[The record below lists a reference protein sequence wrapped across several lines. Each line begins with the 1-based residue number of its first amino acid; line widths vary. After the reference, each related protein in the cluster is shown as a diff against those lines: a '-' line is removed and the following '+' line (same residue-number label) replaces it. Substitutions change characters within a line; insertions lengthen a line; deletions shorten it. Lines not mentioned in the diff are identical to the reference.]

1 MLRTGVPFVSHN
13 PSRYNEP
20 MRVVMVSKA
29 LVVGAYQR
37 KAEELARLGAE
48 LTVLIPPAWGDR
60 RGRQAA
66 ERLHTTGY
74 DLRVI
79 PLRLNGNF
87 HLHYYP
93 TLAHEIAAVRPEVLH
108 MDEEPYNLATWLALR
123 AAQRAGAQPT
133 FFTWQN
139 LYRRYPPPFAAMEQ
153 ANYARAPIAIAGNHD
168 AAEVLRRKGY
178 QGEIAV
184 IPQFGVD
191 PEVYAPSGAR
201 PASFGDGLR
210 IGYAGGLVSEK
221 GVDLLL
227 HACSRLAARPQ
238 VLLAGEGEERVSLEK
253 LAQDLGLAERVKFLG
268 RQASSAMPAF
278 YNSLDVL
285 VLPSRTLP
293 NWKEQ
298 FGRVL
303 IEAMA
308 CRVPVVGSDSGEIP
322 NVVGDAGL
330 IFAEGDVQALCGCLQ
345 RLDDNPGERARLGEQ
360 GRQRVLAHYTM
371 RHIAK
376 QTLAVYTA
384 LLPGVGRP
392 A

>member
-1 MLRTGVPFVSHN
+1 MRKAPHSV
-13 PSRYNEP
+13 YNEF

-37 KAEELARLGAE
+37 KAEELARLGVE

-60 RGRQAA
+60 RGRQSA
-66 ERLHTTGY
+66 ERLHTEGY
-74 DLRVI
+74 SLRVI
-79 PLRLNGNF
+79 PLRFNGNF

-93 TLAHEIAAVRPEVLH
+93 TLARELVALRPDVLH
-108 MDEEPYNLATWLALR
+108 MDEEPYNLSTWLALR
-123 AAQRAGAQPT
+123 AAGQAGARAT

-139 LYRRYPPPFAAMEQ
+139 LYRRYPQPFAAMEQ
-153 ANYARAPIAIAGNHD
+153 ANYTRSPIAIAGNQE
-168 AAEVLRRKGY
+168 AAKVLRRKGY
-178 QGEIAV
+178 TGEIAV

-191 PEVYAPSGAR
+191 PDVFAPAHDKWINQQ
-201 PASFGDGLR
+201 DGLR
-210 IGYAGGLVSEK
+210 IGYAGGLVHEK

-227 HACSRLAARPQ
+227 RACATLTPRAH
-238 VLLAGEGEERVSLEK
+238 VLLAGDGEERTSLET
-253 LAQDLGLAERVKFLG
+253 LAQELGITERVTFLG
-268 RQASSAMPAF
+268 RQASGAMAAF
-278 YNSLDVL
+278 YNSLDLL

-308 CRVPVVGSDSGEIP
+308 CQVPVVGSDSGEIP
-322 NVVGDAGL
+322 HVVGDGGL
-330 IFAEGDVQALCGCLQ
+330 IFAEGDIQALGSCLQ
-345 RLDDNPGERARLGEQ
+345 RLAEDASERKRLGEQ

-371 RHIAK
+371 RHIAQ
-376 QTLAVYTA
+376 QTFAVYATLYSA
-384 LLPGVGRP
+384 AERR

>member
-1 MLRTGVPFVSHN
+1 
-13 PSRYNEP
+13 
-20 MRVVMVSKA
+20 MRVAMVSKA

-37 KAEELARLGAE
+37 KAEELARLGVQ
-48 LTVLIPPAWGDR
+48 LTVFIPPAWGDR

-66 ERLHTTGY
+66 ERLHTNGY
-74 DLRVI
+74 DLHVI
-79 PLRLNGNF
+79 PLRFNGNF

-93 TLAHEIAAVRPEVLH
+93 TLARELAALRPDVVH
-108 MDEEPYNLATWLALR
+108 MDEEPYNLATWLGLR
-123 AAQRAGAQPT
+123 AAGEVGACAT

-153 ANYARAPIAIAGNHD
+153 ANYARAPFAIAGNQD

-178 QGEIAV
+178 RGEIAV
-184 IPQFGVD
+184 VPQFGVD
-191 PEVYAPSGAR
+191 PDVFAPSGDKQADR
-201 PASFGDGLR
+201 NGLR
-210 IGYAGGLVSEK
+210 IGYAGGLVREK

-227 HACSRLAARPQ
+227 HACAALTPRPH
-238 VLLAGEGEERVSLEK
+238 VLLAGEGEERAPLERLARELDMAKRVS
-253 LAQDLGLAERVKFLG
+253 FLG
-268 RQASSAMPAF
+268 RQASSHMAAF

-308 CRVPVVGSDSGEIP
+308 CQVPVVGSDSGEIP
-322 NVVGDAGL
+322 HVVGDSGL
-330 IFAEGDVQALCGCLQ
+330 IFAEDDVQALCRCLQ
-345 RLDDNPGERARLGEQ
+345 RLGADAGERRRLGEQ
-360 GRQRVLAHYTM
+360 GRQRVLAHFTM
-371 RHIAK
+371 QHIAR
-376 QTLAVYTA
+376 QTQAVYA
-384 LLPGVGRP
+384 AMLAGAGSP

>member
-1 MLRTGVPFVSHN
+1 
-13 PSRYNEP
+13 
-20 MRVVMVSKA
+20 MRVAMVSKA

-37 KAEELARLGAE
+37 KAEELARLGVE
-48 LTVLIPPAWGDR
+48 LTVLIPPVWGDR

-66 ERLHTTGY
+66 ERLHTAGY

-79 PLRLNGNF
+79 PLHLNGNF

-93 TLAHEIAAVRPEVLH
+93 TLARELANLRPDVLH

-123 AAQRAGAQPT
+123 AAGQIGARAT

-139 LYRRYPPPFAAMEQ
+139 LYRRYPPPFAAMEK
-153 ANYARAPIAIAGNHD
+153 ANYARAPIAIAGNQD
-168 AAEVLRRKGY
+168 AEEVLRRKGY
-178 QGEIAV
+178 RGEIAV

-191 PEVYAPSGAR
+191 PEVFAPSGAR
-201 PASFGDGLR
+201 PPSSQAGLC

-227 HACSRLAARPQ
+227 RACAALDPCPH
-238 VLLAGEGEERVSLEK
+238 VLLAGDGEERASLAA
-253 LAQDLGLAERVKFLG
+253 LARELGIGERVKFLG
-268 RQASSAMPAF
+268 RQASSDMAAF

-308 CRVPVVGSDSGEIP
+308 CQVPVVGSDSGEIP
-322 NVVGDAGL
+322 NVVGDGGL
-330 IFAEGDVQALCGCLQ
+330 IFAEGDVQALHSCLQ
-345 RLDDNPGERARLGEQ
+345 RLGQDTGERRRLGEQ
-360 GRQRVLAHYTM
+360 GRQRVLANYTM

-376 QTLAVYTA
+376 QTLAVYAA
-384 LLPGVGRP
+384 LHSGAVPS